1 MMRKITRFERKI
13 VMNNTKNHIKNCC
26 VLHGCSFNEI
36 DCPVANHKATQED
49 ICEKCKTAGIK
60 NLEQVRE
67 ELDSHTMLG
76 YIRDVK
82 NRTARRSEPAVNK
95 IMKYL
100 IDVDVPNSSDVFK
113 PKTEDELGFI
123 VGDTFGLLC
132 ELLEN
137 PQHAHMMQKIIR
149 LTGRTLNE
157 LADLAVEIDDERLHR
172 IMLKL
177 GLYGCA
183 NPVSPEYNP
192 IFALKFI
199 KGDFGSQ
206 KFNELNKRTQKS
218 HMKFVF
224 NESPDMPDL
233 WRIEKSRTRTALTEQ
248 TNIIHQGLA
257 ALLPYYMLKLAALFF
272 GVMLPIQT
280 MASKKAIGKA
290 E

>member
-1 MMRKITRFERKI
+1 
-13 VMNNTKNHIKNCC
+13 MNNTKNHIKNCC